1 MTDTETAR
9 YKQLELLFKAF
20 NDHDREAVM
29 ACMTDDIVFFAAAGP
44 DSCGRKISGQNDVGV
59 AFAKTWTDMP
69 DVRWDCKRHAVFGNR
84 GISEWIFRATSPDGK
99 IVEVDGV
106 DLFEFRDNLICSKSA
121 FRKDRP
127 AQEKS
132 R

>member
-9 YKQLELLFKAF
+9 YQQLELLFKAF
-20 NDHDREAVM
+20 NDHDRKAVM
-29 ACMTDDIVFFAAAGP
+29 ACMTDDIVFFAGAGP
-44 DSCGRKISGQNDVGV
+44 DICGRKISGQHDVGA

-69 DVRWDCKRHAVFGNR
+69 DVSWDCKRHDVFGDR
-84 GISEWIFRATSPDGK
+84 GISEWVFRATAPDGK

-132 R
+132 K